1 MTRRDSQIYVGQGFL
16 PVLPSYPLHKAI
28 LARVSL
34 PPALQCHRLTRLS
47 GHSFGWPDFYT
58 LGVQVSHHRGFFP
71 VDGRTPLAVFLRE
84 STSYTGSKYL
94 GLPFIKPGA
103 RVQIEGAFCFPQL
116 FFARS
121 VRVSSTAGSSAGAR
135 TN

>member
-1 MTRRDSQIYVGQGFL
+1 VNVYRAGSVAPAIALMTRRDSQIYVGQGFL

-28 LARVSL
+28 LARV
-34 PPALQCHRLTRLS
+34 
-47 GHSFGWPDFYT
+47 
-58 LGVQVSHHRGFFP
+58 
-71 VDGRTPLAVFLRE
+71 
-84 STSYTGSKYL
+84 
-94 GLPFIKPGA
+94 
-103 RVQIEGAFCFPQL
+103 IEGAFCFPQL